1 MRMGPHTMLPRDKE
15 AVKDASIDG
24 RVIRRA
30 WAFARPFRWAI
41 FGFLG
46 SIVVDALIALLPP
59 LIFREIIDTAIPAGD
74 KRQIWLLAGLAVGV
88 AIGDAGLAIV
98 QRWYSARIG
107 EGLIYELRVALFDK
121 VQRMPVA
128 FFTRTQTGALISRL
142 NNDVVGAQ
150 NAVTSTLGSVVSNV
164 IVLATTLPLMLY
176 LEWKLTILTLIV
188 LPLFI
193 FPAKRVGRKL
203 ATIAR
208 EQMNLNSRLNT
219 QMTER
224 FNVAGATLV
233 KLFGRSEDEHRDFSS
248 RASQVRDMGIRSAM
262 YGRVFFVA
270 LGVVAALGAAMIY
283 GVGGQMV
290 IAGTIQVGTLVAMA
304 AYTGRIYQP
313 LTGLTNARVDLMSSL
328 VSFERVFEVLDAPVA
343 IVDKPT
349 AIDLERPQGRIE
361 FEHVSFRYPP
371 ADEVTIAS
379 LTLPGAEGQDSDR
392 VILSDIELTVKPG
405 QLVAVVGP
413 SGAGKSTL
421 AALIPRLYDVTS
433 GTVRVDGHDVRDL
446 TGESLR
452 AAIGV
457 VSQDPHLFH
466 ESIGDNLRYAKPNAT
481 LAELEAACRAAQIY
495 ETIAELPDGFD
506 TVVGERG
513 YRMSGGE
520 KQRLAIARLLLKD
533 PAIIILDEATSSLDN
548 ENEAAVQAAL
558 DAALTDRTAIVI
570 AHRLSTIR
578 NADVICVLDEGRI
591 VERGTHE
598 ELVAAG
604 GVYARQS
611 ELAFF
616 APVSPAPAASLLA

>member
-1 MRMGPHTMLPRDKE
+1 PVGRFGAGRSLREEMRMGPHTMLPRDRE

-59 LIFREIIDTAIPAGD
+59 LIFREIIDTAIPAGNR
-74 KRQIWLLAGLAVGV
+74 RQIWLLAGLAVGV

-150 NAVTSTLGSVVSNV
+150 NAVTSTLGSVVSNI

-283 GVGGQMV
+283 GVGGQM
-290 IAGTIQVGTLVAMA
+290 
-304 AYTGRIYQP
+304 
-313 LTGLTNARVDLMSSL
+313 
-328 VSFERVFEVLDAPVA
+328 
-343 IVDKPT
+343 
-349 AIDLERPQGRIE
+349 
-361 FEHVSFRYPP
+361 
-371 ADEVTIAS
+371 
-379 LTLPGAEGQDSDR
+379 
-392 VILSDIELTVKPG
+392 
-405 QLVAVVGP
+405 
-413 SGAGKSTL
+413 
-421 AALIPRLYDVTS
+421 
-433 GTVRVDGHDVRDL
+433 
-446 TGESLR
+446 
-452 AAIGV
+452 
-457 VSQDPHLFH
+457 
-466 ESIGDNLRYAKPNAT
+466 
-481 LAELEAACRAAQIY
+481 
-495 ETIAELPDGFD
+495 
-506 TVVGERG
+506 
-513 YRMSGGE
+513 
-520 KQRLAIARLLLKD
+520 
-533 PAIIILDEATSSLDN
+533 
-548 ENEAAVQAAL
+548 
-558 DAALTDRTAIVI
+558 
-570 AHRLSTIR
+570 
-578 NADVICVLDEGRI
+578 
-591 VERGTHE
+591 
-598 ELVAAG
+598 
-604 GVYARQS
+604 
-611 ELAFF
+611 
-616 APVSPAPAASLLA
+616 